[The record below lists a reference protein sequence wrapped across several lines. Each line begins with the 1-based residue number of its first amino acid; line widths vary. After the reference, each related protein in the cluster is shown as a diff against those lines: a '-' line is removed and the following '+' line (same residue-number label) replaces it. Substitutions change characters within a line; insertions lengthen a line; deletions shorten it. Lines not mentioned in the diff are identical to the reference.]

1 MPLQLLLPAL
11 RAPADLIDASEVPDA
26 SSAGPRPLRP
36 VRGSARQP
44 LRPLPALHALL
55 LMVAGALAG
64 VGALAAPESAPAQ
77 SAPHSRP
84 QASPNSARSILHPP
98 PRDVPPLPATGI
110 QDYAFTPLAVNDGAP
125 ADIWTLEQGAN
136 GLLWLGTGMGLF
148 RFDGLRFSPYPL
160 REGQRLPST
169 NINAL
174 KLMPDGDIWLGFY
187 GGGAARL
194 HDGHVEAFSVR
205 DGLPNGRILHF
216 AQTGDGALWA
226 AAGTGLARYL
236 DGQWRIIGADWNFHD
251 SAVDYVHVDRRGV
264 LWVCTSRRLL
274 YLLPGERQFRD
285 PGLPVSRSAVVA
297 EDLDGR
303 LWISEGLQGTRPL
316 PDLTASATRDAVA
329 ADEAPGA
336 ASATSPASSPSA
348 SPAASTLLAPPT
360 PRDAR
365 LPPAFATAKQ
375 LLFARDGSVWL
386 TVAGSGVWRL
396 PSASAIP
403 TGRSVGP
410 QDQPQRFEREQG
422 LSSPVV
428 VPVIEDREGTVWVG
442 SNNGLAS
449 FQRTRLHDLADLS
462 GAPLRGFVLVPH
474 GDGMLAANAQTALEA
489 DPPGPLREWRG
500 PLPARDTLRA
510 ADGALWWMSN
520 GRLIRRDA
528 VATREIPMP
537 PALRDGNT
545 LAALPDGGSG
555 IWISVEDQG
564 LYLAT
569 PDGVKLDPRLREL
582 HAPQTMT
589 LGPDGA
595 LWMAQED
602 EVLRWSDDAL
612 TRWTHR
618 DGLAIG
624 RATAISVTERRVVVA
639 GENGV
644 AFFDGR
650 RFTTLTQSV
659 DAVYGHVT
667 GIVES
672 LTGDVWLNGGRGV
685 VQVRGED
692 LREFSARPGTPLSY
706 RLFDRRDGL
715 PGIALQAVMVPTA
728 LRDRRGRLWFATN
741 RGVAW
746 LDPATVPRNNQP
758 PLTEIHALRSGEQL
772 FRADAGLTLPAG
784 TRHVTLSYTAITLAA
799 ADRARFRYRLEGVDP
814 DWHEAGNAREATY
827 ANLSPGSYRFQVI
840 AANGDGVWDTR
851 GAVLEFQIAPTWTQ
865 TRGFAVGVVVLT
877 LLLGWGAYRMRTR
890 AIAQQVRWRMEERLR
905 ERERIARE
913 LHDTLLQGVQGLVLQ
928 FNGVARRVKEP
939 ELNDRLERALG
950 NAERLLLAARDRV
963 SDLRHHFGPL
973 SEDLTTAA
981 SAHGDG
987 RITIQ
992 VDVQGVERALRPTVQ
1007 DELLMIGREALSNA
1021 VRHAGATQLGVWLH
1035 FEPRRMTLRIVDDG
1049 TGVPTEF
1056 TSADGR
1062 PGHHGIK
1069 GMFERARRLHGS
1081 LRIRNRPEGGTEVEV
1096 RVLASEAYAPA
1107 ARARRRRQWRGF
1119 LVRLARPLRT
1129 LLRSRKV
1136 AP

>member
-1 MPLQLLLPAL
+1 M
-11 RAPADLIDASEVPDA
+11 
-26 SSAGPRPLRP
+26 
-36 VRGSARQP
+36 
-44 LRPLPALHALL
+44 
-55 LMVAGALAG
+55 
-64 VGALAAPESAPAQ
+64 
-77 SAPHSRP
+77 
-84 QASPNSARSILHPP
+84 
-98 PRDVPPLPATGI
+98 
-110 QDYAFTPLAVNDGAP
+110 
-125 ADIWTLEQGAN
+125 
-136 GLLWLGTGMGLF
+136 
-148 RFDGLRFSPYPL
+148 
-160 REGQRLPST
+160 
-169 NINAL
+169 
-174 KLMPDGDIWLGFY
+174 
-187 GGGAARL
+187 
-194 HDGHVEAFSVR
+194 
-205 DGLPNGRILHF
+205 
-216 AQTGDGALWA
+216 
-226 AAGTGLARYL
+226 
-236 DGQWRIIGADWNFHD
+236 
-251 SAVDYVHVDRRGV
+251 
-264 LWVCTSRRLL
+264 
-274 YLLPGERQFRD
+274 
-285 PGLPVSRSAVVA
+285 
-297 EDLDGR
+297 
-303 LWISEGLQGTRPL
+303 
-316 PDLTASATRDAVA
+316 
-329 ADEAPGA
+329 
-336 ASATSPASSPSA
+336 
-348 SPAASTLLAPPT
+348 
-360 PRDAR
+360 
-365 LPPAFATAKQ
+365 
-375 LLFARDGSVWL
+375 
-386 TVAGSGVWRL
+386 
-396 PSASAIP
+396 
-403 TGRSVGP
+403 
-410 QDQPQRFEREQG
+410 
-422 LSSPVV
+422 

-489 DPPGPLREWRG
+489 DPPSPMREWRG

-520 GRLIRRDA
+520 GRLVRRDA
-528 VATREIPMP
+528 ISTREIPMP

-602 EVLRWSDDAL
+602 EVLRWSDDTL
-612 TRWTHR
+612 TRWTHT
-618 DGLAIG
+618 DGLSIG
-624 RATAISVTERRVVVA
+624 RATAISVTERRLVVA

-672 LTGDVWLNGGRGV
+672 LSGDVWLNGGRGV
-685 VQVRGED
+685 VQVRSED
-692 LREFSARPGTPLSY
+692 LRDFAARPGTPLNY

-772 FRADAGLTLPAG
+772 FRADPGLTLPAG

-865 TRGFAVGVVVLT
+865 TRSFAVGLVALV
-877 LLLGWGAYRMRTR
+877 LLLGWAAYRVRTR
-890 AIAQQVRWRMEERLR
+890 AIARQVRWRMEERLR

-928 FNGVARRVKEP
+928 FNGVARRVQEP

-973 SEDLTTAA
+973 SEDLATAA
-981 SAHGDG
+981 AAHADG
-987 RITIQ
+987 RVTIQ
-992 VDVQGVERALRPTVQ
+992 VDVQGEERALRPTVQ

-1021 VRHAGATQLGVWLH
+1021 VRHAGATQLGIWLH

-1049 TGVPTEF
+1049 TGLPTEF
-1056 TSADGR
+1056 TSAQGR

-1069 GMFERARRLHGS
+1069 GMFERAHRLHGS
-1081 LRIRNRPEGGTEVEV
+1081 LRIRNRAEGGTEVEV

-1107 ARARRRRQWRGF
+1107 ARARRRRQWRGI
-1119 LVRLARPLRT
+1119 LARLARPLRA
-1129 LLRSRKV
+1129 LLRSSKV
-1136 AP
+1136 AR

>member
-1 MPLQLLLPAL
+1 MRMPLPFPVPMPWIGKRHAAHPSRRGTTRVAYCLSELPSM
-11 RAPADLIDASEVPDA
+11 R
-26 SSAGPRPLRP
+26 
-36 VRGSARQP
+36 
-44 LRPLPALHALL
+44 LRPLLPDPWLSFRRLAARLMFSAAL
-55 LMVAGALAG
+55 LAG
-64 VGALAAPESAPAQ
+64 VGDVAAANAAMPVTPPMPA
-77 SAPHSRP
+77 
-84 QASPNSARSILHPP
+84 AS
-98 PRDVPPLPATGI
+98 GI

-125 ADIWTLEQGAN
+125 ADIWTLEQDPN

-148 RFDGLRFSPYPL
+148 RFDGLRFSPYPV

-194 HDGHVEAFSVR
+194 HDGHVQAYNVR

-216 AQTGDGALWA
+216 AQTGDGVLWA
-226 AAGTGLARYL
+226 AAGTGLARFL
-236 DGQWRIIGADWNFHD
+236 DGQWRIVGTDWGFQD
-251 SAVDYVHVDRRGV
+251 PAVDYVYTDRRGV

-274 YLLPGERQFRD
+274 YLLPGEHRFRD
-285 PGLPVSRSAVVA
+285 PGVPLGRSAVVA

-303 LWISEGLQGTRPL
+303 LWLSESLQGTRPL
-316 PDLTASATRDAVA
+316 PDLTDLNPPNATPP
-329 ADEAPGA
+329 APDPHR
-336 ASATSPASSPSA
+336 T
-348 SPAASTLLAPPT
+348 
-360 PRDAR
+360 
-365 LPPAFATAKQ
+365 PAFATAKQ
-375 LLFARDGSVWL
+375 MLFARDGSVWL

-403 TGRSVGP
+403 TGHIVSA
-410 QDQPQRFEREQG
+410 QDRPQRFEREQG

-449 FQRTRLHDLADLS
+449 FQRTRLHDLPDLS
-462 GAPLRGFVLVPH
+462 GASLRGFVLVPH
-474 GDGMLAANAQTALEA
+474 GDGMLAANAQTAVVA
-489 DPPGPLREWRG
+489 DPPEPPREWLG
-500 PLPARDTLRA
+500 PVPARDALRA
-510 ADGALWWMSN
+510 ADGAVWWMSQ
-520 GRLIRRDA
+520 GRLWRRDA
-528 VATREIPMP
+528 LATREIPMP
-537 PALRDGNT
+537 DALRHGAL
-545 LAALPDGGSG
+545 LAAWPDGGSG
-555 IWISVEDQG
+555 VWISVEDQG
-564 LYLAT
+564 LYLAR
-569 PDGVKLDPRLREL
+569 PEGVRLDPRLREL
-582 HAPQTMT
+582 KAPQSLTV
-589 LGPDGA
+589 GPDGA
-595 LWMAQED
+595 LWMANED
-602 EVLRWSDDAL
+602 EVLRWSDDSL
-612 TRWTHR
+612 TRWTHQ

-624 RATAISVTERRVVVA
+624 RATAISMTDRRLVVA

-650 RFTTLTQSV
+650 RFTTLTQRV

-672 LTGDVWLNGGRGV
+672 LSGDVWLNGGRGV
-685 VQVRGED
+685 VQVRADD
-692 LREFSARPGTPLSY
+692 LQAFAERPGTPLNY

-715 PGIALQAVMVPTA
+715 PGIALQASMVPTA

-772 FRADAGLTLPAG
+772 FRPDAGLVLPAG

-814 DWHEAGNAREATY
+814 DWHEAGNVREATY
-827 ANLSPGSYRFQVI
+827 ANLGPGTYRFQVM

-851 GAVLEFQIAPTWTQ
+851 GAVLEFRIEPTWAQ
-865 TRGFAVGVVVLT
+865 SRSFVVGLVALV
-877 LLLGWGAYRMRTR
+877 LLLGWAAYRMRTR
-890 AIAQQVRWRMEERLR
+890 AIARQVRWRMEERLR

-939 ELNDRLERALG
+939 EFNERLERALG

-963 SDLRHHFGPL
+963 SDLRSHTGAL
-973 SEDLTTAA
+973 SEDLATAA
-981 SAHGDG
+981 AAHSDG
-987 RITIQ
+987 RMAVQ
-992 VDVQGVERALRPTVQ
+992 VDVQGVERALRATVQ
-1007 DELLMIGREALSNA
+1007 DELLMISREALSNA
-1021 VRHAGATQLGVWLH
+1021 MRHAGATHLGLWLH
-1035 FEPRRMTLRIVDDG
+1035 FEPRRMTLRIVDNG
-1049 TGVPTEF
+1049 RGVPPEF
-1056 TSADGR
+1056 ISPDGR

-1081 LRIRNRPEGGTEVEV
+1081 LRIRNRPEGGSEVEV

-1107 ARARRRRQWRGF
+1107 ARAQRRRRLRA
-1119 LVRLARPLRT
+1119 VLARWTRPLRA
-1129 LLRSRKV
+1129 LLRRRKL
-1136 AP
+1136 AR